1 MGLLQKIFGRVN
13 PYIGAAR
20 YFKTLTGYA
29 PVFTTWNGQLYEQY
43 LVRSAIHARATHISK
58 LKITFQ
64 GNAKAGL
71 TRKLTDAPNSWQ
83 TWSQLLYRTSTILD
97 MQNTAFLVPVMD
109 FYGNTTG
116 VYTILPSRC
125 ELREYA
131 GEIWLRYAFADG
143 QYAAVEFDRC
153 RILTKFQYD
162 NDFFGASN
170 DALNPIMQL
179 IHIQNQGIE
188 EGVKSA
194 ATYRFMARLTNFKSD
209 DDLKKERKAFTEA
222 NLSSGDGGVLLF
234 PNTYDS
240 IQQVTSKPFVVDDKQ
255 MAAIEKNV
263 HGYFG
268 TNDEILQNKAYG
280 DVMSAFVEGVVEPF
294 GINFTDALAWMLF
307 SQDQRLDGN
316 KVLASAN
323 RLQYMTNADKM
334 KFSQGMADR
343 GLALRDEIR
352 EMWNLPPLPDGLG
365 QTLPIRGEY
374 YDLTEEQNKEDPK
387 NAQSKRT
394 PAAKTRARP

>member
-1 MGLLQKIFGRVN
+1 MGLLDKIFGRAKL
-13 PYIGAAR
+13 YAAAGR

-29 PVFTTWNGQLYEQY
+29 PVFTSWNGQLYEQA
-43 LVRSAIHARATHISK
+43 LVRSAIHARATHASK
-58 LKITFQ
+58 LKISFQ
-64 GNAKAGL
+64 GAAKPELIRRL
-71 TRKLTDAPNSWQ
+71 TVAPNSWQ

-109 FYGNTTG
+109 HHLNTVG

-125 ELREYA
+125 ELREY
-131 GEIWLRYAFADG
+131 GDEIWLRYAFADG
-143 QYAAVEFDRC
+143 QYAAIEFNRC

-170 DALNPIMQL
+170 AALDPIMQL

-194 ATYRFMARLTNFKSD
+194 ATYRFLARLTNWKSD
-209 DDLKKERKAFTEA
+209 EDLVKERQNFTKN
-222 NLSSGDGGVLLF
+222 NLASGDGGVLLF
-234 PNTYDS
+234 PNYYDS
-240 IQQVTSKPFVVDDKQ
+240 IQQISSKPFVVDDKQ

-280 DVMSAFVEGVVEPF
+280 DTMSAFVEGVVEPF
-294 GINFTDALAWMLF
+294 GINFTEGLEWMLF
-307 SQDQRLDGN
+307 TPDQRLAGN
-316 KVLASAN
+316 RVHASTN

-352 EMWNLPPLPDGLG
+352 EMWNLPPLPNGLG

-374 YDLTEEQNKEDPK
+374 YDLTNTKKEDP
-387 NAQSKRT
+387 
-394 PAAKTRARP
+394 

>member
-1 MGLLQKIFGRVN
+1 MGLLEKIFGRAN
-13 PYIGAAR
+13 QHIGASR

-29 PVFTTWNGQLYEQY
+29 PVFTSWNGQLYEQY

-58 LKITFQ
+58 LKISFQ
-64 GNAKAGL
+64 GDAKPGI

-97 MQNTAFLVPVMD
+97 MQNTAFMVPVMD
-109 FYGNTTG
+109 PYLNTVG
-116 VYTILPSRC
+116 VYTVLPSRC
-125 ELREYA
+125 ELREHN
-131 GEIWLRYAFADG
+131 GDIWLRYAFADG
-143 QYAAVEFDRC
+143 QYAAVEFSRC

-170 DALNPIMQL
+170 AALNPIMQL
-179 IHIQNQGIE
+179 VHIQNQGIE

-209 DDLKKERKAFTEA
+209 EDLKKERKAFTEA
-222 NLSSGDGGVLLF
+222 NLSAGDGGVLLF

-240 IQQVTSKPFVVDDKQ
+240 IQQITSKPFVVDDKQ

-280 DVMSAFVEGVVEPF
+280 DAMSAFVEGVVEPF
-294 GINFTDALAWMLF
+294 GINFTEGLEWILF
-307 SQDQRLDGN
+307 SPEQRLAGN
-316 KVLASAN
+316 RVHASAN

-352 EMWNLPPLPDGLG
+352 EMWNLPPLPNGLG

-374 YDLTEEQNKEDPK
+374 YDLTEDQKKKEDPD
-387 NAQSKRT
+387 NA
-394 PAAKTRARP
+394 

>member
-58 LKITFQ
+58 LKIIFQ
-64 GNAKAGL
+64 GNAKSGL

-125 ELREYA
+125 ELREHA

-240 IQQVTSKPFVVDDKQ
+240 IQQITSKPFVVDDKQ

-316 KVLASAN
+316 KVHASAN

-374 YDLTEEQNKEDPK
+374 YDLTKKQNKEDPD
-387 NAQSKRT
+387 NA
-394 PAAKTRARP
+394 

>member
-1 MGLLQKIFGRVN
+1 MGLLERIFGRAN
-13 PYIGAAR
+13 QYIGASR

-29 PVFTTWNGQLYEQY
+29 PVFTSWNGQLYEQY

-58 LKITFQ
+58 LKISFQ
-64 GNAKAGL
+64 GNAKLGII
-71 TRKLTDAPNSWQ
+71 RNLTDSPNSWQ

-109 FYGNTTG
+109 QYLNAVG

-125 ELREYA
+125 ELREHN
-131 GEIWLRYAFADG
+131 GEIWLRYAFANG
-143 QYAAVEFDRC
+143 QYAAVEFSRC

-170 DALNPIMQL
+170 AALNPIMQL
-179 IHIQNQGIE
+179 IHIQNQGIQ

-209 DDLKKERKAFTEA
+209 EDLKKERKSFTEA
-222 NLSSGDGGVLLF
+222 NLSAGDGGVLLF

-240 IQQVTSKPFVVDDKQ
+240 IQQITSKPFVVDDKQ

-294 GINFTDALAWMLF
+294 GINFTDGLAWMLF
-307 SQDQRLDGN
+307 SKEQRIAGN
-316 KVLASAN
+316 KVHASCN

-365 QTLPIRGEY
+365 KTLPIRGEY
-374 YDLTEEQNKEDPK
+374 YDLTKQKKEDPD
-387 NAQSKRT
+387 NA
-394 PAAKTRARP
+394 

>member
-1 MGLLQKIFGRVN
+1 MGLLEKIFGRIN
-13 PYIGAAR
+13 QSIGASR

-29 PVFTTWNGQLYEQY
+29 PVFSSWNGQLYESA
-43 LVRSAIHARATHISK
+43 LVRSAIHTRATHASK
-58 LKITFQ
+58 LKISFQ
-64 GNAKAGL
+64 GTAKPEL
-71 TRKLTDAPNSWQ
+71 IKRLSIAPNSWQ

-109 FYGNTTG
+109 HHLNTVG
-116 VYTILPSRC
+116 VFTILPSRC
-125 ELREYA
+125 ELREHG

-143 QYAAVEFDRC
+143 QYAAVEFSRC
-153 RILTKFQYD
+153 RILTKFQYE
-162 NDFFGASN
+162 NDFFGTSN
-170 DALNPIMQL
+170 AALDPVMQL

-194 ATYRFMARLTNFKSD
+194 ATYRFMARLTNWSSD
-209 DDLKKERKAFTEA
+209 KDLVQERKKFTKN

-240 IQQVTSKPFVVDDKQ
+240 IQQISSKPFVVDDKQ

-263 HGYFG
+263 YSYFG
-268 TNDEILQNKAYG
+268 VNDDVLQNKAVG
-280 DVMSAFVEGVVEPF
+280 DAMSAFVEGVVEVF
-294 GINFTDALAWMLF
+294 GINFTEGLEWMLF
-307 SQDQRLDGN
+307 TPEQRAAGN
-316 KVLASAN
+316 RVNASAN

-334 KFSQGMADR
+334 KFSEGMADR

-352 EMWNLPPLPDGLG
+352 EMWNLPPLPNGLG

-374 YDLTEEQNKEDPK
+374 YDLTKHQKEDPD
-387 NAQSKRT
+387 NAAPQ
-394 PAAKTRARP
+394 

>member
-1 MGLLQKIFGRVN
+1 MGLFEKIFGRVN
-13 PYIGAAR
+13 QQIGASR

-29 PVFTTWNGQLYEQY
+29 PVFTSWNGQLYEQS
-43 LVRSAIHARATHISK
+43 LVRSAIHARATHASK
-58 LKITFQ
+58 LKISFA
-64 GNAKAGL
+64 GNAKAGI

-109 FYGNTTG
+109 HYLNTVG

-125 ELREYA
+125 ELREHN

-143 QYAAVEFDRC
+143 QYAAVEFSRC

-170 DALNPIMQL
+170 AALNPIMQL

-194 ATYRFMARLTNFKSD
+194 ATYRFMARLSNFKSD
-209 DDLKKERKAFTEA
+209 EDLKKERKSFTEA
-222 NLSSGDGGVLLF
+222 NLSAGDGGVLLF

-240 IQQVTSKPFVVDDKQ
+240 IQQISSKPFVVDDKQ

-263 HGYFG
+263 YNYFG
-268 TNDEILQNKAYG
+268 VNDEILQNKAYG
-280 DVMSAFVEGVVEPF
+280 DVMTAFVEGVVEPF
-294 GINFTDALAWMLF
+294 GINFTDGLAWMLF
-307 SQDQRLDGN
+307 TQDQRIAGN
-316 KVLASAN
+316 QVHASAN

-352 EMWNLPPLPDGLG
+352 EMWNLPPLPNGLG
-365 QTLPIRGEY
+365 QTLPVRGEY
-374 YDLTEEQNKEDPK
+374 FDLTK
-387 NAQSKRT
+387 S
-394 PAAKTRARP
+394 

>member
-64 GNAKAGL
+64 GNAKSGL

-125 ELREYA
+125 ELREHA

-240 IQQVTSKPFVVDDKQ
+240 IQQITSKPFVVDDKQ

-316 KVLASAN
+316 KVHASAN

-334 KFSQGMADR
+334 KFSEGMADR

-374 YDLTEEQNKEDPK
+374 YDLTKKQNKEDPD
-387 NAQSKRT
+387 NA
-394 PAAKTRARP
+394 

>member
-1 MGLLQKIFGRVN
+1 MGLLEKIFGRVN
-13 PYIGAAR
+13 QHIGASR

-29 PVFTTWNGQLYEQY
+29 PVFTSWNGQLYEQA

-58 LKITFQ
+58 LKISFQ
-64 GNAKAGL
+64 GDAKPGIV
-71 TRKLTDAPNSWQ
+71 RNLTDAPNNWQ

-97 MQNTAFLVPVMD
+97 MQNTAFVVPVMD
-109 FYGNTTG
+109 QYLNTVG
-116 VYTILPSRC
+116 VYTVLPSRC
-125 ELREYA
+125 ELREHN
-131 GEIWLRYAFADG
+131 GEIWLRYAFANG
-143 QYAAVEFDRC
+143 QYAAVEFSRC

-170 DALNPIMQL
+170 AALNPIMQL
-179 IHIQNQGIE
+179 IHIQNQGIQ

-194 ATYRFMARLTNFKSD
+194 ATYRFMARLINFKSD
-209 DDLKKERKAFTEA
+209 DDLKKERKSFTEA
-222 NLSSGDGGVLLF
+222 NLSAGDGGVLLF

-240 IQQVTSKPFVVDDKQ
+240 IQQITSKPFVVDDKQ

-294 GINFTDALAWMLF
+294 GINFTDGLAWMLF
-307 SQDQRLDGN
+307 SKEQRIAGN
-316 KVLASAN
+316 KVHASCN

-365 QTLPIRGEY
+365 KTLPIRGEY
-374 YDLTEEQNKEDPK
+374 YDLTKQKKEDPD
-387 NAQSKRT
+387 NA
-394 PAAKTRARP
+394 